1 MDPEVVKTVAEIKDL
16 QVHNGHYYIVLVASI
31 ISFAITYIVKPFVKK
46 KFTDK
51 AMASSV
57 TRAFAVVTGAI
68 VGFSI
73 EFAIVDLWLGA
84 AAGGINAFIVKILK
98 KKAETHLGVS
108 ETPVSGDSSSDSS
121 SDSKGA

>member
-1 MDPEVVKTVAEIKDL
+1 MEPEVVKVVTEIKDL

-51 AMASSV
+51 EMASSV

-68 VGFSI
+68 VGYSL
-73 EFAIVDLWLGA
+73 EFQIIDLWLGA
-84 AAGGINAFIVKILK
+84 AAGGVNAFIVKMLK
-98 KKAETHLGVS
+98 KKANAHLGVS
-108 ETPVSGDSSSDSS
+108 ESAESKEGSKD
-121 SDSKGA
+121 DSKG